1 MIYQV
6 LLTLFITTFCSFS
19 SDNYSE
25 NLLSNNYIFL
35 DRNIGAT
42 YILPDTEIELKNT
55 TNPFFYL
62 SLDKRITNFNSTLD
76 YEKMGIEI
84 LYLDSNFIYQE
95 KRYCMM
101 SISIMDLFSR
111 YESYYKYKAD
121 FSDSEIISFK
131 YYPQSKI
138 FALEL
143 SEEIISISKI
153 SFYYGDNNININS
166 AYLGSEIENIDIV
179 TTLPKYKDSNLS
191 YDLLY
196 TDRINYLE
204 SNYGYTLSK
213 SYLNRH
219 YKIINPDSDNIYEI
233 TDYFI
238 SSSSDSFSSVSLGS
252 HFFINVSTIYSEISA
267 LIEIIII
274 DNLSPI
280 VERWNF
286 DKILLSTNKLEN
298 IDEYICIKDNYSKGE
313 LLQHKITTNNE
324 FTISG
329 IYYLFVEALDQ
340 NNNLNSNTFL
350 VSFVD
355 STPPKVSLKY
365 SYIITS
371 KNRIFTSDELLSYF
385 LIEDKESILSV
396 VVNNNTYYGN
406 EQIPGRYLFEII
418 VTDKNKNSSK
428 GIIYIEVKDD
438 DSTVIKNIYKTFYYE
453 YGTIIYL
460 EEIVSILIY
469 ENIIPNNEYS
479 SFKLVEGED
488 INSILEPGNY
498 YFLIELNYDNNTIY
512 EDFIISINS
521 KNIVE
526 EKKKVTILDFFKFL
540 IEEIKN
546 IFSGR

>member
-95 KRYCMM
+95 KSYCMM

-143 SEEIISISKI
+143 SEEIVSISKI

-219 YKIINPDSDNIYEI
+219 YKIIDPDNDNIYEI

-313 LLQHKITTNNE
+313 LLQRKISTNNE

-365 SYIITS
+365 SYIITT

-526 EKKKVTILDFFKFL
+526 EKKKITILDFFKFL